1 LSKHDTRRL
10 GENCTGRSN
19 PYIITLAIACLKPWF
34 LKLWNCLRLQSHGIS
49 IFEYDSNGIGAKAY
63 RELMALKR
71 SKIGNNRLAQGIFSK
86 TEPEEES
93 LIKNQEPLI
102 KNHHSWLMV
111 LDSWLNKVNKSTFR
125 RLLRKYG
132 FKHCSK

>member
-1 LSKHDTRRL
+1 MHWAQKSLHNHFGDRMFKAVIPETV
-10 GENCTGRSN
+10 
-19 PYIITLAIACLKPWF
+19 
-34 LKLWNCLRLQSHGIS
+34 KLREAPSHGIS

-71 SKIGNNRLAQGIFSK
+71 SIIGNNRLTQGIFSK

-102 KNHHSWLMV
+102 KNHHS
-111 LDSWLNKVNKSTFR
+111 
-125 RLLRKYG
+125 
-132 FKHCSK
+132 